1 MSLTYEMFM
10 SNYPELFVEVIN
22 QGMLLADEGYAQFNT
37 VEEIA
42 SALTQLDQDDMAFWN
57 SDAPHIPDVDSIDET
72 DQYEP

>member
-10 SNYPELFVEVIN
+10 SNYPDLFVEVIN

-37 VEEIA
+37 VEEVA
-42 SALTQLDQDDMAFWN
+42 SALTQLDHDDMAFWA
-57 SDAPHIPDVDSIDET
+57 SEDPHIPNLEDIDET